1 MGRKTTLAIIL
12 ILLGIVL
19 ILNQTTDL
27 NINLANWWP
36 SLIIIIAAIM
46 TLNRSI
52 TPVTG
57 IFIALLAALVQLR
70 KFDILITEGLMFPC
84 ILILAGLWIIFS
96 GFSGKKKLI
105 NRDFI
110 DDFSIFSGLDTRIN
124 SDNFMGG
131 SVTALFGGASID
143 LRDARLSP
151 NGGRLDLTAVFGG
164 VEVRV
169 PEQWN
174 VIISGTP
181 VFGAWENKARNT
193 LVDAKGPVLRIQCT
207 AVFGGV
213 EVKN

>member
-96 GFSGKKKLI
+96 GFSGKKNSLI
-105 NRDFI
+105 
-110 DDFSIFSGLDTRIN
+110 
-124 SDNFMGG
+124 
-131 SVTALFGGASID
+131 
-143 LRDARLSP
+143 
-151 NGGRLDLTAVFGG
+151 
-164 VEVRV
+164 E
-169 PEQWN
+169 
-174 VIISGTP
+174 
-181 VFGAWENKARNT
+181 T
-193 LVDAKGPVLRIQCT
+193 L
-207 AVFGGV
+207 
-213 EVKN
+213 